1 MNEQVMPKVGG
12 KSFRCDCGCNVFTKI
27 GDYRY
32 ECNACT
38 ARYQGEPEYKM
49 KSLDVRI
56 EVWFNTLEDSDYE
69 TMIPMAEGI
78 IFDLKAERDALKT
91 FKDKVYEAYTPN
103 KHFDPSKL
111 EALLIA
117 HMYREGK

>member
-27 GDYRY
+27 GEYRY

-38 ARYQGEPEYKM
+38 ARYQGEPEVKI
-49 KSLDVRI
+49 KSLDERI
-56 EVWFNTLEDSDYE
+56 ETWHSSPNDVDTGTMLLEAS
-69 TMIPMAEGI
+69 GI
-78 IFDLKAERDALKT
+78 IFDLKAERDMLKT

-103 KHFDPSKL
+103 KHYNPNKL

-117 HMYREGK
+117 HMYEEK